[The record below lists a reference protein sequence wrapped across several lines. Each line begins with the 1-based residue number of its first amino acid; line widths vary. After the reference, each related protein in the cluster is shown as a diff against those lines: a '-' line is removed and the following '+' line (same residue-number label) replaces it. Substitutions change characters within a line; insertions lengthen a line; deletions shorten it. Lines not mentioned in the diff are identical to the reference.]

1 MLAIRSATEADVGLL
16 LEMIREFA
24 EFVRE
29 LDQVEITTEDL
40 LRDGF
45 GPTPR
50 FQALVAEWD
59 GEPAGYAVYFF
70 IYSTWTGRPLLF
82 LEDLYIRPQF
92 RSKKIGKTLLLYT
105 AGIAREQNCDGM
117 RWEVLDWNTP
127 AIDFY
132 RGIGAQVGHTDWV
145 PVLFTGSAFRKFG
158 AERNSR

>member
-24 EFVRE
+24 EFERE

-45 GPTPR
+45 GPSPR
-50 FQALVAEWD
+50 FQALLAEWD

-92 RSKKIGKTLLLYT
+92 RSKKIGKTLLQYT

-132 RGIGAQVGHTDWV
+132 RGIGAQVGHTDQL
-145 PVLFTGSAFRKFG
+145 PVLFTGGAFREFG
-158 AERNSR
+158 AERNPR